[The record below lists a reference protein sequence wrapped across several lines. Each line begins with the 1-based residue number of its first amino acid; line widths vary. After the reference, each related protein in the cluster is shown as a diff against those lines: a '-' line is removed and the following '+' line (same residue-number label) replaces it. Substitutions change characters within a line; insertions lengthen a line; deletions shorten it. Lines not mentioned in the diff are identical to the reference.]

1 LTSAIEIPPA
11 DTFLDKQAQLFQKVL
26 LISFSLESF
35 NKFILGMAWFR
46 QITGH
51 NLKTSVMK
59 RKLPKLYIMK
69 RIMIPVFAVAVAM
82 TACNTTPDTTTQK
95 AIQPAVDTTGLA
107 EFQAWKA
114 QNELVSTQQNAA
126 MQPQTREIVRYY
138 PVSSARRS
146 SGSRTSTSS
155 GTASTTR
162 KKGWSS
168 AAKGA
173 VIGGVAGAAGGAII
187 NKKNRALG
195 GVVGGVIGAG
205 VGYGIGRSI
214 DKKNGRY

>member
-1 LTSAIEIPPA
+1 MK
-11 DTFLDKQAQLFQKVL
+11 KQLHKLNA
-26 LISFSLESF
+26 
-35 NKFILGMAWFR
+35 
-46 QITGH
+46 
-51 NLKTSVMK
+51 MK
-59 RKLPKLYIMK
+59 KM
-69 RIMIPVFAVAVAM
+69 MIPVFAIAVAM
-82 TACNTTPDTTTQK
+82 TACNTTPDTSTTQK
-95 AIQPAVDTTGLA
+95 AIQPAVDTAGLA
-107 EFQAWKA
+107 EFQSWKA

-126 MQPQTREIVRYY
+126 MQPQTREVVKYY

-146 SGSRTSTSS
+146 SSSGVSRSSSGS
-155 GTASTTR
+155 GTATTTK

-195 GVVGGVIGAG
+195 GVVGGVLGAG
-205 VGYGIGRSI
+205 AGYGIGRTI

>member
-1 LTSAIEIPPA
+1 
-11 DTFLDKQAQLFQKVL
+11 
-26 LISFSLESF
+26 
-35 NKFILGMAWFR
+35 
-46 QITGH
+46 
-51 NLKTSVMK
+51 MK
-59 RKLPKLYIMK
+59 RMILPVLAI
-69 RIMIPVFAVAVAM
+69 AVVM
-82 TACNTTPDTTTQK
+82 TACNTTPDTAATQK
-95 AIQPAVDTTGLA
+95 AIQPTIDTTGLA

-126 MQPQTREIVRYY
+126 MQPQTREVVKYY

-146 SGSRTSTSS
+146 SSSGTRTSTSS
-155 GTASTTR
+155 GTATTTR

-187 NKKNRALG
+187 NKRNRAVG
-195 GVVGGVIGAG
+195 GVVGGVLGAG

>member
-1 LTSAIEIPPA
+1 M
-11 DTFLDKQAQLFQKVL
+11 K
-26 LISFSLESF
+26 
-35 NKFILGMAWFR
+35 MAWFR
-46 QITGH
+46 QIIGIAK
-51 NLKTSVMK
+51 LSIMKKTLHKLSTMK
-59 RKLPKLYIMK
+59 RL
-69 RIMIPVFAVAVAM
+69 MIPVFAIVVGM

-95 AIQPAVDTTGLA
+95 AIQPATDTTGLA

-114 QNELVSTQQNAA
+114 QNELVSTQQNTA

-146 SGSRTSTSS
+146 TSSSGSRTSSSS
-155 GTASTTR
+155 GTASTR

-195 GVVGGVIGAG
+195 GVVGGVLGAG
-205 VGYGIGRSI
+205 VGYGIGRGI
-214 DKKNGRY
+214 DKRNGRY

>member
-1 LTSAIEIPPA
+1 MK
-11 DTFLDKQAQLFQKVL
+11 KQ
-26 LISFSLESF
+26 
-35 NKFILGMAWFR
+35 
-46 QITGH
+46 
-51 NLKTSVMK
+51 
-59 RKLPKLYIMK
+59 LPKLYIMK
-69 RIMIPVFAVAVAM
+69 RIMIPVFAMAVAM
-82 TACNTTPDTTTQK
+82 TACNTTPDNGATQK
-95 AIQPAVDTTGLA
+95 AIQPTADTTGLA
-107 EFQAWKA
+107 QFQAWKA

-126 MQPQTREIVRYY
+126 MQPQTQTREIVKYY

-146 SGSRTSTSS
+146 SSSGVYRSSSGSS
-155 GTASTTR
+155 GTASTTTK

-195 GVVGGVIGAG
+195 GVVGGVLGAG
-205 VGYGIGRSI
+205 AGYGIGRGI

>member
-1 LTSAIEIPPA
+1 MKKA
-11 DTFLDKQAQLFQKVL
+11 L
-26 LISFSLESF
+26 L
-35 NKFILGMAWFR
+35 KLG
-46 QITGH
+46 T
-51 NLKTSVMK
+51 MK
-59 RKLPKLYIMK
+59 RMI
-69 RIMIPVFAVAVAM
+69 IPVFAIAVVM
-82 TACNTTPDTTTQK
+82 TACNTTPDDSTTQK
-95 AIQPAVDTTGLA
+95 AIQPATDTTGLA

-114 QNELVSTQQNAA
+114 QNELINTQQNTA
-126 MQPQTREIVRYY
+126 MQPQTREVVKYY

-146 SGSRTSTSS
+146 SSGVSRSS

-195 GVVGGVIGAG
+195 GVIGGVLGAG
-205 VGYGIGRSI
+205 AGYGIGRGI
-214 DKKNGRY
+214 DKRNGRY

>member
-1 LTSAIEIPPA
+1 MK
-11 DTFLDKQAQLFQKVL
+11 KQ
-26 LISFSLESF
+26 
-35 NKFILGMAWFR
+35 
-46 QITGH
+46 
-51 NLKTSVMK
+51 
-59 RKLPKLYIMK
+59 LPKLNAMK
-69 RIMIPVFAVAVAM
+69 KMMIPVFAFAVTM
-82 TACNTTPDTTTQK
+82 TACNTTPDTGMTQK
-95 AIQPAVDTTGLA
+95 AIQPAVDTAGLA

-114 QNELVSTQQNAA
+114 QNELVNTQQNDA
-126 MQPQTREIVRYY
+126 MQPTREVVKYY

-146 SGSRTSTSS
+146 SGVSRSSSGSS
-155 GTASTTR
+155 GTGTTTTR

-195 GVVGGVIGAG
+195 GVVGGVLGAG
-205 VGYGIGRSI
+205 AGYGIGRSI